1 MASVLDRL
9 APIVQ
14 DPYLPAREA
23 KAKGMSVVA
32 ISPMHFPEELIH
44 AAGALP
50 VILQESNEPVTDG
63 FGHIYPF
70 YCGFSRSNVDWAVK
84 GKLGLFD
91 AVVISDV
98 CLQLRHMGHI
108 MRRNMPK
115 TPFLYIQWPLE
126 ASVARWL
133 SFSVEQLGR
142 LRTRLE
148 QITGH
153 TITDDALQNSI
164 ALFNRH
170 RDLLQRVYDIRQQK
184 PGVLRAKDM
193 VNVVLT
199 GMVMPKEEH
208 ISLLE
213 ELIPELE
220 KKEPSADG
228 KVKLFTSGHYCQA
241 VKTDILDLM
250 EDLGGV
256 VVGDDL
262 YTGRRYFAT
271 QMPTGVPPIESMAR
285 RYLELKVP
293 CPTRYDPKQEWGRY
307 VAEASPQSDAK
318 GLVTMVVKFCEP
330 HMIYYPFL
338 RDVLNGA
345 GVPHLMIETEHEVV
359 SLEGTRT
366 RLQAFIEML
375 SA

>member
-9 APIVQ
+9 TPIIQ
-14 DPYLPAREA
+14 DPYSPAREA
-23 KAKGMSVVA
+23 KAQGRPVVA
-32 ISPMHFPEELIH
+32 VSPMHFPEELIH
-44 AAGALP
+44 ASGALP
-50 VILQESNEPVTDG
+50 VVLQESNEPVTEG

-84 GKLGLFD
+84 GRLGLFD

-126 ASVARWL
+126 ASIGRWL
-133 SFSVEQLGR
+133 SFSVQQLSR
-142 LRTRLE
+142 MRSRLE
-148 QITGH
+148 QIVGRP
-153 TITDDALQNSI
+153 ITDDALHQSI
-164 ALFNRH
+164 ALYNRH
-170 RDLLQRVYDIRQQK
+170 RSLLQRVYELRQQK
-184 PGVLRAKDM
+184 LGVLRAKDM
-193 VNVVLT
+193 VNLVLA

-208 ISLLE
+208 IGLLE

-220 KKEPSADG
+220 KREPSGDG
-228 KVKLFTSGHYCQA
+228 RVKLFASGHLCQA
-241 VKTDILDLM
+241 VKTDILDMM

-262 YTGRRYFAT
+262 YTGYRYFAT
-271 QMPTGVPPIESMAR
+271 AVPTGVPPMEAMAR
-285 RYLELKVP
+285 HYLEMALP
-293 CPTRYDPKQEWGRY
+293 CPTRYDPNQEWGHY
-307 VAEASPQSDAK
+307 VAQAVPKAGAK

>member
-1 MASVLDRL
+1 MTSVLDKL
-9 APIVQ
+9 TPIIQ
-14 DPYLPAREA
+14 DPYSHALEA
-23 KAKGMSVVA
+23 KAQGKPVVA
-32 ISPMHFPEELIH
+32 VSPMHFPEELIH

-50 VILQESNEPVTDG
+50 VVLQETNEPVTVG

-84 GKLGLFD
+84 GRLSMFD

-108 MRRNMPK
+108 MRRHMSK

-126 ASVARWL
+126 ADPNRWL

-142 LRTRLE
+142 IRTRLE
-148 QITGH
+148 ELVGNSIE
-153 TITDDALQNSI
+153 DDAIHKSI
-164 ALFNRH
+164 ALYNR
-170 RDLLQRVYDIRQQK
+170 QRNLMNRVHEIRQQK
-184 PGVLRAKDM
+184 AGVLRAKDM
-193 VNVVLT
+193 LNLAMA

-208 ISLLE
+208 IGILE

-220 KKEPSADG
+220 KKEPSGDG
-228 KVKLFTSGHYCQA
+228 RIKLFASGHLCQA
-241 VKTDILDLM
+241 VKTDILDLI
-250 EDLGGV
+250 EELGGV
-256 VVGDDL
+256 LAGDDL
-262 YTGRRYFAT
+262 WTGYRYYAT
-271 QMPTGVPPIESMAR
+271 SVSTSLPPMEAMAR
-285 RYLELKVP
+285 RYLELALP
-293 CPTRYDPKQEWGRY
+293 CPTRYDPNQEWGHY
-307 VAEASPQSDAK
+307 LTQAVPKTGAK

-330 HMIYYPFL
+330 HMIYYPYL
-338 RDVLNGA
+338 RDVLNEA

>member
-9 APIVQ
+9 APITQ
-14 DPYLPAREA
+14 DPYAPAREA
-23 KAKGMSVVA
+23 KAKGRPVVA

-50 VILQESNEPVTDG
+50 VVLQETNEPVTVG
-63 FGHIYPF
+63 FGHLYPF

-84 GKLGLFD
+84 GRLGLFD

-98 CLQLRHMGHI
+98 CLQLRAMGHI
-108 MRRNMPK
+108 MRRRMPG

-126 ASVARWL
+126 ANTQRWL
-133 SFSVEQLGR
+133 SFSVEQLR
-142 LRTRLE
+142 RMRTRLE
-148 QITGH
+148 QLLGR
-153 TITDDALQNSI
+153 TITDDSLRQSI
-164 ALFNRH
+164 ALYNHH
-170 RDLLQRVYDIRQQK
+170 RSLLQQVYQLRNQK

-193 VNVVLT
+193 VSLVQA

-208 ISLLE
+208 IAVLE
-213 ELIPELE
+213 ALIPEL
-220 KKEPSADG
+220 KGKRAARDG
-228 KVKLFTSGHYCQA
+228 RVKLFASGHLCQA
-241 VKTDILDLM
+241 VKPDILDLM

-256 VVGDDL
+256 VVADDL
-262 YTGRRYFAT
+262 YTGYRYYAT
-271 QMPTGVPPIESMAR
+271 QVPTDGPPLEALAR
-285 RYLELKVP
+285 RYLEMALP
-293 CPTRYDPKQEWGRY
+293 CPTRYDPKQEWGHY
-307 VAEASPQSDAK
+307 LAQTVPQTGAR
-318 GLVTMVVKFCEP
+318 GIVTLVVKFCEP
-330 HMIYYPFL
+330 HMIYYPYL
-338 RDVLNGA
+338 RDMLNGA